1 MYIYLLF
8 LYTKTTQ
15 YILIGIAAGIILF
28 LVLGAMVIYFILAY
42 KRKQDL
48 HKQEMLITKKEFQQ
62 QLLQSQLET
71 QEETMSLLS
80 KELHDNIGQ
89 LLNSTKLLIGVTQR
103 SLESSPETLNIA
115 EETVGKA
122 IQEIRSLSKSMN
134 KQWLEQFNLLE
145 NLQAEI
151 IRINAA
157 GIMHIK
163 LSHSGSLLLEA
174 DKQII
179 LFRIVQ
185 ETLQNAIK
193 HARANSIDINIVNT
207 PGNLII
213 TVTDN
218 GVGMDAEAAKGM
230 GILNIKHR
238 AGLLGGEAVWNT
250 EPQEGTTVSISIPI
264 KELNYEH

>member
-1 MYIYLLF
+1 MQYPSEEIRLTIIGVTFLLLF
-8 LYTKTTQ
+8 FGLTIIFLIFIFSKKNQLYQKEKE
-15 YILIGIAAGIILF
+15 ILRSNFELTIS
-28 LVLGAMVIYFILAY
+28 
-42 KRKQDL
+42 
-48 HKQEMLITKKEFQQ
+48 
-62 QLLQSQLET
+62 QSRLET

-103 SLESSPETLNIA
+103 SLEISPETLNIA

-134 KQWLEQFNLLE
+134 KQWLEQFSLLE

-163 LSHSGSLLLEA
+163 LSHSGTLILEA

-250 EPQEGTTVSISIPI
+250 EPKEGTTVSISIPI